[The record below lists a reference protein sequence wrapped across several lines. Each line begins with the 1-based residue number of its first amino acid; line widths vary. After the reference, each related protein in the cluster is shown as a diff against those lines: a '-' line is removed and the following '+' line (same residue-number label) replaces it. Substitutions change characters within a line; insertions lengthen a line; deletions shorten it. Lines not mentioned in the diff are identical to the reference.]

1 MHRKFNIILTINKQ
15 TCIYDTNIQ
24 LLNNLYE
31 RLKEIEKNID
41 DELVRLSGEVEGKSI
56 ELKNKVY
63 NIYNFSDLF
72 ANILLNNK
80 LLPDIPKKYFK
91 NRRSISDW
99 LNNKKSN
106 KIYIDYINKISVFI
120 IYIQEID
127 TLISNYYSDFYIE
140 VSNRC
145 ERYLTLNSIWS
156 NYPQYQE
163 VEKQFEDLHKYSS
176 KDYDNV
182 YKLYEQLLPNIEY
195 KFVVFFNIFQKDEPL
210 TELIHIPKLKKKT
223 KKVLEEKPKEKI
235 ETKIETK
242 TNKNKNQNKNKN
254 LSEKIEKDEADV
266 SIGSF
271 LYYLVLPILLFL
283 YKFLIEIP
291 LYYIIYIPA
300 GLYFSIYYSLYFNE
314 KEYKEGDN
322 VYYYI
327 YKTWNKWW
335 SYCKVLSFNDK
346 EKTYKLID
354 IETAEI
360 YTNIESETLF
370 THYSKEFFS
379 SNTIGKLNKRV
390 FLLKNYLKFFKP
402 DESCIT
408 SYNIRDQVEVQ
419 IRSDKWSI
427 GSILEYD
434 NRSKKYTVKCGDEI
448 LSDIPN
454 YILRPVIKENTKI
467 KYYINSHLTNGII
480 YKFLGDG
487 LYNVDNSEN
496 FITCNSIKS

>member
-1 MHRKFNIILTINKQ
+1 M
-15 TCIYDTNIQ
+15 
-24 LLNNLYE
+24 
-31 RLKEIEKNID
+31 
-41 DELVRLSGEVEGKSI
+41 
-56 ELKNKVY
+56 
-63 NIYNFSDLF
+63 
-72 ANILLNNK
+72 
-80 LLPDIPKKYFK
+80 
-91 NRRSISDW
+91 
-99 LNNKKSN
+99 
-106 KIYIDYINKISVFI
+106 
-120 IYIQEID
+120 
-127 TLISNYYSDFYIE
+127 
-140 VSNRC
+140 
-145 ERYLTLNSIWS
+145 
-156 NYPQYQE
+156 
-163 VEKQFEDLHKYSS
+163 
-176 KDYDNV
+176 
-182 YKLYEQLLPNIEY
+182 
-195 KFVVFFNIFQKDEPL
+195 
-210 TELIHIPKLKKKT
+210 
-223 KKVLEEKPKEKI
+223 
-235 ETKIETK
+235 
-242 TNKNKNQNKNKN
+242 
-254 LSEKIEKDEADV
+254 
-266 SIGSF
+266 
-271 LYYLVLPILLFL
+271 VLPILLFL

-327 YKTWNKWW
+327 YKSWNKWW

-390 FLLKNYLKFFKP
+390 FLLKNYLKIFKP

-467 KYYINSHLTNGII
+467 KYYINSHLANGII